1 MKQILWMPCE
11 IVAECGLK
19 NKINKM
25 QTIYILWLRQLKRYF
40 RSKSRMFG
48 SLAQP
53 LLFLLSLGFGFGPV
67 FAKAGQ
73 GNYIQFLVPGI
84 IGMSIIFTSIFSGM
98 EIIWDRQFGFLKE
111 TLVAPVSRFNI
122 MIGRTFGGATVA
134 TMQGTLVLIL
144 SLIAGFRP
152 FSLALVPAAIL
163 VMFLSALLFT
173 AMGTMIASKLDD
185 MQGFQLIVN
194 FLVMPL
200 FFLSGA
206 IFPLTGA
213 GVLGTIARFDPL
225 SYCVDALRHLLS
237 NITNFG
243 IGMDI
248 LVLSVITFIFLGL
261 GSYFFSKI
269 QI

>member
-1 MKQILWMPCE
+1 MK
-11 IVAECGLK
+11 
-19 NKINKM
+19 
-25 QTIYILWLRQLKRYF
+25 TIYILWLRQLKRYF

-73 GNYIQFLVPGI
+73 GNYLQFLVPGI

-134 TMQGTLVLIL
+134 TMQGTIVLLL
-144 SLIAGFRP
+144 SLLMGFRP
-152 FSLALVPAAIL
+152 VSLMLVPVAIL

-173 AMGTMIASKLDD
+173 AVGTTIASNLDD
-185 MQGFQLIVN
+185 MQGFQLIMN

-200 FFLSGA
+200 FFLYGA
-206 IFPLTGA
+206 IFPLTGG
-213 GVLGTIARFDPL
+213 GVMSVIAKFDPL
-225 SYCVDALRHLLS
+225 SYSIDSLRHLLS
-237 NITNFG
+237 NINNFG
-243 IGMDI
+243 MGMDM
-248 LVLSVITFIFLGL
+248 LVLSLVTLAFLGL

>member
-1 MKQILWMPCE
+1 
-11 IVAECGLK
+11 
-19 NKINKM
+19 
-25 QTIYILWLRQLKRYF
+25 
-40 RSKSRMFG
+40 MFG

-53 LLFLLSLGFGFGPV
+53 LLFLLSLSFGFGPV
-67 FAKAGQ
+67 FSKAGE
-73 GNYIQFLVPGI
+73 GNYLQFLVPGI

-134 TMQGTLVLIL
+134 TMQGTIVLLLSFLV
-144 SLIAGFRP
+144 GFRP
-152 FSLALVPAAIL
+152 FNAMLVPIAIL
-163 VMFLSALLFT
+163 VMFLIALLFT
-173 AMGTMIASKLDD
+173 AMGTMIASNLDD

-206 IFPLTGA
+206 IFPLNGA
-213 GVLGTIARFDPL
+213 SVLGVIAKFDPL
-225 SYCVDALRHLLS
+225 SYGIDSLRSILS
-237 NITNFG
+237 NINNFG
-243 IGMDI
+243 LGFDL
-248 LVLSVITFIFLGL
+248 LVLSVVTFVFLGL

>member
-1 MKQILWMPCE
+1 MS
-11 IVAECGLK
+11 
-19 NKINKM
+19 
-25 QTIYILWLRQLKRYF
+25 TIYILWIRQLKRYF
-40 RSKSRMFG
+40 RSKSRMIG

-53 LLFLLSLGFGFGPV
+53 LFFLLALGFGFGPV
-67 FAKAGQ
+67 FAKAGE

-98 EIIWDRQFGFLKE
+98 EIIWDKQFGFLKE

-122 MIGRTFGGATVA
+122 MIGRTLGGATVA
-134 TMQGTLVLIL
+134 AMQGVIVLFI
-144 SLIAGFRP
+144 SLLAGFRP
-152 FSLALVPAAIL
+152 VSWALVPVAVVFML
-163 VMFLSALLFT
+163 LSALLFT
-173 AMGTMIASKLDD
+173 ALGTAIASKLDD

-206 IFPLTGA
+206 IFPLTGT
-213 GVLGTIARFDPL
+213 GLLNTIARFDPL
-225 SYCVDALRHLLS
+225 SYSIDALRSILS
-237 NITNFG
+237 GINNFG
-243 IGMDI
+243 LSLDL
-248 LVLSVITFIFLGL
+248 LVLFVVTFVFLSI

>member
-1 MKQILWMPCE
+1 MK
-11 IVAECGLK
+11 
-19 NKINKM
+19 
-25 QTIYILWLRQLKRYF
+25 TIYILWLRQLKRYF

-67 FAKAGQ
+67 FAKAGE
-73 GNYIQFLVPGI
+73 GNYLQFLVPGI

-134 TMQGTLVLIL
+134 TMQGIIVLFL
-144 SLIAGFRP
+144 SFFLGFRP
-152 FSLALVPAAIL
+152 FSLVLVPVAIL
-163 VMFLSALLFT
+163 VMFLTALLFT
-173 AMGTMIASKLDD
+173 AMGTMIASNLDD
-185 MQGFQLIVN
+185 MQGFQLIIN

-206 IFPLTGA
+206 IFPLNGA
-213 GVLGTIARFDPL
+213 GVLGIIARFDPL
-225 SYCVDALRHLLS
+225 SYSIDSLRHLLS
-237 NITNFG
+237 NINNFSLSF
-243 IGMDI
+243 DI
-248 LVLSVITFIFLGL
+248 LILSIITFVFLGL